1 MNTNQLKN
9 KYEENGP
16 MGLSYSEMNSLFDKT
31 ETLEIE
37 NELLKKKIIRLENE
51 MKKIVESETIDVA
64 KRTARI
70 ALS

>member
-9 KYEENGP
+9 KYEKNGP